1 MGFITKRKILPMTSR
16 EQLEYI
22 WLVDSLIFSETGK
35 HIDSLTRKIIE
46 GILTDNTYSEIGEK
60 LGYDPGYIGDKTRI
74 MLRILSKKT
83 GEIVNKQNFSWVLE
97 RILNTDHSPSIIN
110 LANIKQ

>member
-1 MGFITKRKILPMTSR
+1 
-16 EQLEYI
+16 
-22 WLVDSLIFSETGK
+22 LVLSETGK

-60 LGYDPGYIGDKTRI
+60 LGYDQGYIGDKTRI

-97 RILNTDHSPSIIN
+97 RVLNVAHSPSIIN
-110 LANIKQ
+110 LANIK